1 MKPKLNIIRRALTS
15 ALLPVAS
22 LLFVFPVFAE
32 TFHRGQAGAA
42 ND

>member
-15 ALLPVAS
+15 ALLSVAS
-22 LLFVFPVFAE
+22 LFVLPVFAE